1 MRRERGSF
9 GNERGIALIIG
20 LLVLL
25 VLTLIGI
32 SAINTTTFENRIS
45 GNERA
50 AAEAFYTAE
59 AGLERGLAQLPS
71 TAPIPVTSL
80 TGGSSYWSGGPKD
93 KGDPKSFIVH
103 GDYVKGGDRVTSGT
117 DVADESPGTYTRY
130 QVNATGE
137 SFGSMKEV
145 EVQVLADIH

>member
-1 MRRERGSF
+1 LREREIF
-9 GNERGIALIIG
+9 GNERGIALIIA

-32 SAINTTTFENRIS
+32 SAISTTTFENRIS

-59 AGLERGLAQLPS
+59 AGLEKGLAQLPS

-80 TGGSSYWSGGPKD
+80 IGGSSYWSGGPKD
-93 KGDPKSFIVH
+93 KGDPKPFIAH
-103 GDYVKGGDRVTSGT
+103 GDYVDYGGPASSGM
-117 DVADESPGTYTRY
+117 DVADNPPGTYTRY
-130 QVNATGE
+130 QINATGQ
-137 SFGSMKEV
+137 SFGATREV
-145 EVQVLADIH
+145 EAQVLRDIH